1 MCVVLSLQRYGFSLD
16 IGFSFGYFLEYCYL
30 EKEQCEHFKKKK
42 SAQEWKPLKRPLVA
56 GPGHDP
62 GTS

>member
-1 MCVVLSLQRYGFSLD
+1 MQSRDDVSIFKW
-16 IGFSFGYFLEYCYL
+16 GY
-30 EKEQCEHFKKKK
+30 KKK